1 MDFLRRVMQQF
12 RQIWQGLSW
21 ARRIGILFLT
31 GLCVAV
37 VAGVAYWAS
46 QPDYRVLYT
55 NLAPEDA
62 DAITSKLQ
70 ANSISYRLAAG
81 GQTVL
86 VPAEQVA
93 QVRVDL
99 AAEGLPAKGG
109 KGFELFD
116 MSALSLTPLAERVNF
131 VRALQGELAKTIMQL
146 EPVVNAR
153 VHIVLPDQSPFVRE
167 QTPAK
172 ASVML
177 RLKPGAPLSR
187 NMAKGITALVARSVE
202 GLTPENVALVDA
214 NGRLLSE
221 PGDGDGEI
229 GDGNLDYRRQL
240 EKYLASKAEEM
251 LAQALGPGRAVV
263 RVTADVNY
271 RRLRERK
278 ENYSPEERVIMNE
291 KVTSSRSSTAGGGGP
306 RGPAGTASN
315 VPPRQTGGPAAGGTT
330 GTSQDETTE
339 TSYAISKVTQEFEE
353 KIGTIER
360 LTVAALVDL
369 PKGEGGAAAP
379 GMTLQDAQDI
389 IRQAVGFKTNRDE
402 IKVTDVKL
410 VGSAEATATDQEW
423 EKIQLWQNVANIVRN
438 ASLGI
443 AALVGLVL
451 GWMVFRRLR
460 PPPQPETPSPVPE
473 RPPGAERL
481 TQAVQQNPAAVA
493 RALSIWLENIS
504 RPRQGAA

>member
-1 MDFLRRVMQQF
+1 MEFLRRVSQQF
-12 RQIWQGLSW
+12 RQIWQGMSW

-31 GLCVAV
+31 GLCVAL

-46 QPDYRVLYT
+46 QPDFRVLYT

-62 DAITSKLQ
+62 GAITSKLQ
-70 ANSISYRLAAG
+70 ASGVTYRLTAG
-81 GQTVL
+81 GQTIL
-86 VPAEQVA
+86 VPAEQIA
-93 QVRVDL
+93 QARVDL

-131 VRALQGELAKTIMQL
+131 VRALQAELAKTIMQL
-146 EPVVNAR
+146 EPVAYAR

-167 QTPAK
+167 QTLAK
-172 ASVML
+172 ASIML
-177 RLKPGAPLSR
+177 RLKPGATLAR

-202 GLTPENVALVDA
+202 GLTPENVAIVDA
-214 NGRLLSE
+214 NGRLLSDSTDSDA
-221 PGDGDGEI
+221 GMADSQ
-229 GDGNLDYRRQL
+229 LDYRRQL

-251 LAQALGPGRAVV
+251 LAQALGPRRAVV
-263 RVTADVNY
+263 RVTADVNFK
-271 RRLRERK
+271 RLRERK
-278 ENYSPEERVIMNE
+278 ENYSPEERVIMTE
-291 KVTSSRSSTAGGGGP
+291 KVTSSRSTTSGGGA

-315 VPPRQTGGPAAGGTT
+315 VPPRQPRSATGGTN

-339 TSYAISKVTQEFEE
+339 TSYAISKVTQDFEE

-410 VGSAEATATDQEW
+410 VGNAEVSANDSEW

-460 PPPQPETPSPVPE
+460 PTPPPETPAPIPE
-473 RPPGAERL
+473 RTPGTERL
-481 TQAVQQNPAAVA
+481 SQAVQQNPAAVA